1 MRACMVA
8 YTFYESDN
16 RVRRYAEA
24 LVARGDTVDA
34 VALQR
39 EGQPEFEVIRG
50 VNVFRIQGRK
60 IDETGPLSYLRKL
73 LAFFVRSSW
82 WLTLRHLRTP
92 YQLLHIHSVPDFQVF
107 AALIPRLSGVR
118 IILDIHD
125 IVPEFYASKFAVT
138 ESSLLFRLLVLAER
152 LSAAFSHHVIIS
164 NHLWHDKLTR
174 RSVDPAKCTALI
186 NYPDRKTFHPR
197 PRTRARANEFV
208 LCYPGTLMWHQGVD
222 LAVRAIERLRSV
234 APNLRFV
241 IVGDGADRE
250 RIRAMIAESGLQD
263 RISLTGLLP
272 IEQVAETLANV
283 DVGIVPKRAEG
294 FGDEAFSTKIP
305 EFMAMGIPVIASR
318 TRIDQHYFNDSM
330 IQFFKPGDV
339 DDLAEKILTLMR
351 SPDRRTALIDGSQNF
366 VRQNDWALKQHD
378 YLNLVDRLLNK
389 PSPVPPVTTESET
402 PSYSKVGT

>member
-1 MRACMVA
+1 MVA

-34 VALQR
+34 VALR
-39 EGQPEFEVIRG
+39 RDGQPEFEVIRG
-50 VNVFRIQGRK
+50 VNVYRIQSRT

-73 LAFFVRSSW
+73 LAFFFRSAW
-82 WLTLRHLRTP
+82 WLTTRHARAP
-92 YQLLHIHSVPDFQVF
+92 YQLLHVHSVPDFQVF
-107 AALIPRLSGVR
+107 AALIPRLSGAR

-138 ESSLLFRLLVLAER
+138 EASLLFRLLVLVER
-152 LSAAFSHHVIIS
+152 ISAAFSHHVIIS
-164 NHLWHDKLTR
+164 NHLWHHKLTA
-174 RSVDPAKCTALI
+174 RSVTPAKCTPLI
-186 NYPDRKTFHPR
+186 NYPDRRTFHPR
-197 PRTRARANEFV
+197 PRTRPAGSEFV

-222 LAVRAIERLRSV
+222 LAVRAMERLRDA
-234 APNLRFV
+234 APDLRFL

-250 RIRAMIAESGLQD
+250 RIKRMIAESGLED
-263 RISLTGLLP
+263 RIRLVGLLP

-283 DVGIVPKRAEG
+283 DAGIVPKRAEG

-330 IQFFKPGDV
+330 IQFFEPGNV
-339 DDLAEKILTLMR
+339 DDLAAKILTLMHR
-351 SPDRRTALIDGSQNF
+351 PDKRAVLIEGAREF
-366 VRQNDWALKQHD
+366 VRANNWDVKKHA
-378 YLNLVDRLLNK
+378 YLDLVDSLVHGTPRK
-389 PSPVPPVTTESET
+389 PVTAEPESRT
-402 PSYSKVGT
+402 YSKIAT